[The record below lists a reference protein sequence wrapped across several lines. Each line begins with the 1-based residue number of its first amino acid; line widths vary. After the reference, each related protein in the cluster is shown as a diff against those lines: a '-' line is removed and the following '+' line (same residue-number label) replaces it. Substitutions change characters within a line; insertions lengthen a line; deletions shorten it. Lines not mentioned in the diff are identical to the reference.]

1 MENEK
6 KSLSARYN
14 SYNIMYSR
22 KATWETC
29 IFILMKLPYL
39 GKKWLSMPVHFL
51 DRLYHVA
58 QCPHLSLVCGP
69 KTFSIDGTFLST
81 GNNKVVSHATKRS
94 SLKLKLKKNSQHYS
108 ISFYVK
114 VSTSQTRL
122 LVIGPQMRI
131 QGWHEWYKQE
141 GSLIL

>member
-1 MENEK
+1 MGNEK

-14 SYNIMYSR
+14 SYNIMYS
-22 KATWETC
+22 KNEMWWTC

-51 DRLYHVA
+51 DRLHHAA
-58 QCPHLSLVCGP
+58 QCRHLSLVCGP

-81 GNNKVVSHATKRS
+81 GNNKVVSHATERS

-131 QGWHEWYKQE
+131 QGWHERYKQVR
-141 GSLIL
+141 